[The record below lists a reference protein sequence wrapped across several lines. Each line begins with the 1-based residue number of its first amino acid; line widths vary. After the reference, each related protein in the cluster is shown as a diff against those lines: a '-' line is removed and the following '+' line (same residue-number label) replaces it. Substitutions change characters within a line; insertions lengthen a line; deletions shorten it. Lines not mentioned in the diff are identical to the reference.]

1 MIRLRPGISGHDRQ
15 HDETL
20 EIDML
25 KRPLVIAIIATTLT
39 SAALATKA
47 SANGDPA
54 LGALLGAGIGA
65 AIGNS
70 VNHHNGAWVGGA
82 IGALAGAS
90 IAANAGGYHDPAYGY
105 APDYYGAPAT
115 SYYSGPSTYYA
126 PAPAY
131 YSPPAVVYRPRPIY
145 VGAPYRYVRPYP
157 VQYRA
162 PSRPD
167 YGHGR
172 GNWQDRGQRGQPGW
186 WNGRPGN
193 RDRRGE

>member
-1 MIRLRPGISGHDRQ
+1 MTRLRLGTSGHDRQ
-15 HDETL
+15 HDEKL

-90 IAANAGGYHDPAYGY
+90 IAANAGGYYGPGYGY
-105 APDYYGAPAT
+105 APDYYGAPAPA
-115 SYYSGPSTYYA
+115 YYSGPTTYYA

-131 YSPPAVVYRPRPIY
+131 YAAPAVVFRSRPVY
-145 VGAPYRYVRPYP
+145 VGAPYRSYARPYA

-162 PSRPD
+162 PGRPD

-172 GNWQDRGQRGQPGW
+172 GNWQDGGQHGTTGLGQWQP
-186 WNGRPGN
+186 RSP
-193 RDRRGE
+193 R

>member
-1 MIRLRPGISGHDRQ
+1 MTRLLLGIPGHDRQ

-54 LGALLGAGIGA
+54 LGALLGAGVGA

-90 IAANAGGYHDPAYGY
+90 IAANAGGYYDPAYGY
-105 APDYYGAPAT
+105 GPDYYGAPAPA
-115 SYYSGPSTYYA
+115 YYSGPSTYYA

-131 YSPPAVVYRPRPIY
+131 YAPPAVVIRARPVY
-145 VGAPYRYVRPYP
+145 VGAPYRSYGRPYA
-157 VQYRA
+157 VQYRG
-162 PSRPD
+162 PN

-172 GNWQDRGQRGQPGW
+172 GNWQNRGGHGQPGW
-186 WNGRPGN
+186 GNGNNGHHG
-193 RDRRGE
+193 D

>member
-1 MIRLRPGISGHDRQ
+1 MIRLRLGISGHDRQ

-47 SANGDPA
+47 SAGDPA
-54 LGALLGAGIGA
+54 LGALLGAGVGA

-90 IAANAGGYHDPAYGY
+90 IAANAGGYYDPAYGAY
-105 APDYYGAPAT
+105 APDYYGAPAPA
-115 SYYSGPSTYYA
+115 YYAGPTTYYA

-131 YSPPAVVYRPRPIY
+131 YAAPAVVFRSQPVY
-145 VGAPYRYVRPYP
+145 VGAPYRSYTRPYP
-157 VQYRA
+157 VRYRWTGG
-162 PSRPD
+162 PD
-167 YGHGR
+167 YGRGR
-172 GNWQDRGQRGQPGW
+172 GNWQDRGQHGGW
-186 WNGRPGN
+186 GNGHGHHG
-193 RDRRGE
+193 D

>member
-1 MIRLRPGISGHDRQ
+1 
-15 HDETL
+15 
-20 EIDML
+20 ML

-54 LGALLGAGIGA
+54 LGALLGAGVGA

-82 IGALAGAS
+82 IGAVAGAS
-90 IAANAGGYHDPAYGY
+90 IAANAGGYYDPAYGY
-105 APDYYGAPAT
+105 APDYYGAPAAGVLLRT
-115 SYYSGPSTYYA
+115 DDLLRAGACRITP
-126 PAPAY
+126 
-131 YSPPAVVYRPRPIY
+131 PPAVVYRSRPVY
-145 VGAPYRYVRPYP
+145 VGRSVPVLCRPYA

-162 PSRPD
+162 PGRPD

-172 GNWQDRGQRGQPGW
+172 GNWQDR
-186 WNGRPGN
+186 RPAPDSRAGNGN
-193 RDRRGE
+193 RGHHGD

>member
-1 MIRLRPGISGHDRQ
+1 
-15 HDETL
+15 
-20 EIDML
+20 ML

-54 LGALLGAGIGA
+54 LGALLGAGVGA

-90 IAANAGGYHDPAYGY
+90 IAANSGGYYDPAYGY
-105 APDYYGAPAT
+105 GPDYGAPAPA
-115 SYYSGPSTYYA
+115 YYSGPTTYYA

-131 YSPPAVVYRPRPIY
+131 YPAPTVVFRSRPVY
-145 VGAPYRYVRPYP
+145 VGAPYRSYVRPYP
-157 VQYRA
+157 VQYRG
-162 PSRPD
+162 PGRPD

-172 GNWQDRGQRGQPGW
+172 GNWQDRGHRGPGGW
-186 WNGRPGN
+186 DRGNGGRHG
-193 RDRRGE
+193 D